1 MLLSAA
7 STAALAARNSSSR
20 QRRQCW
26 QVLGV
31 YRHDGRWVAQHSF
44 APTACRV
51 LRLRRRAGFGSPRR
65 PVMMAANPFLLL
77 GLILVAAVFLGDAA
91 ERVGGPWITGCI
103 LGGVLLGPDAVGVL
117 TPGVQSAFGPF
128 LQASLALIAFDVGSR
143 LTGAKLRSIGGGI
156 GFLTLLQLLAPLFA
170 VLAVIAI
177 GGFSWSTAL
186 IVAAVAPATAP
197 TTTYAI
203 VRRHASG
210 PFVDRALAILAIND
224 GVTMLLFSVV
234 SAATVAWLAAPNSGH
249 EAWTA
254 LRLAAMREG
263 LSLLVGA
270 LLGCA
275 YLLVHALVADGRPGW
290 QNRLRATLY
299 ALLLLSVGAAI
310 AFGLSHLLT
319 PLVLGVVLAN
329 GASGSEAS
337 EVKAAIEDIEE
348 PLYMV
353 FFVLAG
359 ARLPV
364 ADLGQGTLALAG
376 FAYVLARLCGK
387 YAAIYLGALALRL
400 DAGARRYL
408 GLCFPSQGGADR
420 GSSSPAP
427 ARPPSAPCRP
437 ALREWS
443 RPP

>member
-1 MLLSAA
+1 
-7 STAALAARNSSSR
+7 
-20 QRRQCW
+20 
-26 QVLGV
+26 
-31 YRHDGRWVAQHSF
+31 
-44 APTACRV
+44 
-51 LRLRRRAGFGSPRR
+51 
-65 PVMMAANPFLLL
+65 MMATNPFLLL

-91 ERVGGPWITGCI
+91 ERVGVPWITGCI

-128 LQASLALIAFDVGSR
+128 LQASLALIAFDIGSR

-177 GGFSWSTAL
+177 GGFSWSTAV

-203 VRRHASG
+203 VRRRNASG

-408 GLCFPSQGGADR
+408 GLCFPSQGGAAM
-420 GSSSPAP
+420 GLVLACAGSPAVRALP
-427 ARPPSAPCRP
+427 AGA
-437 ALREWS
+437 S
-443 RPP
+443 RMVETAVTIVLVGVLLSQMFGPMIIDIAIRRGAQETPRA